1 MTPPS
6 NQPAPDAWRSLFQN
20 GEACCK
26 VAVIRKHGHPLLV
39 LAGKARFS
47 ARSLALYP
55 AQSFK
60 ARRLRDLLRLALRL
74 RLLPLFFSEELRF
87 DPGEPFAEK
96 ITAQSGGSADFAILC
111 GNPHM
116 EWQRF
121 MILTGGAARR
131 VVIKAGVSPVARKLI
146 LREAHILDEIQNAP
160 HIQPLAERFET
171 QRVAAFCTAFVEGD
185 SPAIESAHEVASV
198 LGAWILGGEVALG
211 DLPAWQRL
219 RVAAPDLAPGL
230 KEIEG
235 CRVALTLA
243 HGDFAPWNIKATPRG
258 WVVLD
263 WERGEKP
270 GVPGWDWFHF
280 LIQSQRLV
288 LHLSPEKLLDRLQE
302 LIASPLFQDYA
313 KRAKIDGIE
322 WRLLAAYL
330 EYMVW
335 VIPPSE
341 GAEPLRALGRL
352 VKGKML
358 EETKPSFSL

>member
-1 MTPPS
+1 MR
-6 NQPAPDAWRSLFQN
+6 A
-20 GEACCK
+20 
-26 VAVIRKHGHPLLV
+26 
-39 LAGKARFS
+39 
-47 ARSLALYP
+47 
-55 AQSFK
+55 
-60 ARRLRDLLRLALRL
+60 
-74 RLLPLFFSEELRF
+74 
-87 DPGEPFAEK
+87 
-96 ITAQSGGSADFAILC
+96 
-111 GNPHM
+111 
-116 EWQRF
+116 
-121 MILTGGAARR
+121 
-131 VVIKAGVSPVARKLI
+131 
-146 LREAHILDEIQNAP
+146 
-160 HIQPLAERFET
+160 
-171 QRVAAFCTAFVEGD
+171 
-185 SPAIESAHEVASV
+185 
-198 LGAWILGGEVALG
+198 
-211 DLPAWQRL
+211 
-219 RVAAPDLAPGL
+219 AAPDLAPGL